1 MQINYDD
8 IFRTTSLTSV
18 IFLFIPKLIIYIND
32 TFTSLLISKIIVTY
46 ITTINIFVKQLF
58 TVEKVV
64 NTIKL

>member
-8 IFRTTSLTSV
+8 IFRTTSLRSV

-32 TFTSLLISKIIVTY
+32 TFPSLLISKIIVTY